1 MPSHGDSH
9 NGRSNLERSASRFPK
24 YLGRRSPT
32 DPTADVIGTGVID
45 MNRRRML
52 SLLAGTLALPC
63 TARAMPVPPGRRRL
77 RLLNPHTG
85 ETFDGVFRADGRPIA
100 AALDDLSTFLR
111 DFHSG
116 ERIAMDVGV
125 LDFLAALLD
134 AIGEKEAM
142 ILSAYRTPATNA
154 MLARTNFG
162 VADNSQHMYGRALDV
177 RFDSKLPEAM
187 GIARAMQRGGVGW
200 YPQSGFIHIDTG
212 PVRNWDFNQSA
223 PDLLIANDRHP
234 MDASGSAKPV
244 RGRFQS
250 PELEASGRSLP
261 SFAQSG
267 RRLPSLEQSG
277 ITLGQAARPG

>member
-1 MPSHGDSH
+1 MPSRDDSR
-9 NGRSNLERSASRFPK
+9 NGRSNLERNASRFPK
-24 YLGRRSPT
+24 YPGRRNRI
-32 DPTADVIGTGVID
+32 DPTADTIGTGVID

-63 TARAMPVPPGRRRL
+63 TARAMPVPPARRRL

-85 ETFDGVFRADGRPIA
+85 ETFDGVFRADGKPIA
-100 AALDDLSTFLR
+100 AALDDLSMFLR

-125 LDFLAALLD
+125 LDFLAAVLD

-177 RFDSKLPEAM
+177 RFGSKLPEAM
-187 GIARAMQRGGVGW
+187 AIARAMRRGGVGW

-212 PVRNWDFNQSA
+212 PVRNWDFNQSV
-223 PDLLIANDRHP
+223 PDALIADDRHP
-234 MDASGSAKPV
+234 VATSGSAKPV
-244 RGRFQS
+244 HRRFES
-250 PELEASGRSLP
+250 PELEASGRPVP

-267 RRLPSLEQSG
+267 HRLPSLEQSG
-277 ITLGQAARPG
+277 RLLGQAARRG